1 MSQNIVLDKSYK
13 FALRIVNL
21 NKHLTEEK
29 REFIMSKQ
37 VLLAGTQVGEH
48 VKTAQ
53 EAESNSVF
61 YQEFSIALR
70 KATATEFWL
79 QLLHD
84 GGYLEDDYFESLL
97 NDCVE
102 LKKLTKS
109 IARSSN
115 PQR

>member
-1 MSQNIVLDKSYK
+1 MEENIVLDKSYK
-13 FALRIVNL
+13 FALRIVKL
-21 NKHLTEEK
+21 YKYLTEEK
-29 REFIMSKQ
+29 KEFIMSKQ
-37 VLLAGTQVGEH
+37 VLLAGTQLGEH

-84 GGYLEDDYFESLL
+84 GGYLEADHFESISQ
-97 NDCVE
+97 DCIE

-109 IARSSN
+109 IAKSTN
-115 PQR
+115 PGR